1 MGNDLLNGIIF
12 LMRERRRFV
21 RLDIN
26 VKVRWKRIEQ
36 VNEEE
41 KEVTKNISGGG
52 ICLIAEEKLNKGDTL
67 YLEIELPSGELI
79 YARGRVVWV
88 NEYEIIGVEV
98 KKKYDVGIEFIEI
111 KEEDREEI
119 GRYIFTLLHEKDRY
133 QKN

>member
-1 MGNDLLNGIIF
+1 
-12 LMRERRRFV
+12 MRERRRFV

-36 VNEEE
+36 INKEEN
-41 KEVTKNISGGG
+41 EVTKNISGGG
-52 ICLIAEEKLNKGDTL
+52 ICLITEEKLNEGDTL

-88 NEYEIIGVEV
+88 NEYEIIGVEA

-119 GRYIFTLLHEKDRY
+119 GRYIFTLLHEKNRY
-133 QKN
+133 QKD

>member
-1 MGNDLLNGIIF
+1 
-12 LMRERRRFV
+12 MRERRRFV